1 MTKAKGRQNNKE
13 AQIITMVYST
23 WALKQVNLA
32 LAQRESSWEVSTWN
46 LLNPIPYYFW

>member
-1 MTKAKGRQNNKE
+1 MTKAKGRQNNSG
-13 AQIITMVYST
+13 AQIIAMVYST

-46 LLNPIPYYFW
+46 HLNPIPHYF